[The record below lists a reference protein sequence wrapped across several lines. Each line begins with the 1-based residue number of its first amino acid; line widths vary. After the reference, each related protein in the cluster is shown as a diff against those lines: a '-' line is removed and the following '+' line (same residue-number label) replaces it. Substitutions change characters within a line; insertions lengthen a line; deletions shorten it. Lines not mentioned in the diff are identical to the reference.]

1 MIEWIT
7 THLLL
12 AYNGFLMMSPWIA
25 LIVFGLSILD
35 DVVVVVYM
43 RRVVSGK
50 RLPAAL
56 LSGALT
62 ALICLEVLI
71 YVNDWIY
78 FAPNALGSIVGTWI
92 ALWLEERLP
101 KQTPRDS
108 KGKFKP
114 APPKALAVEKER
126 MV

>member
-1 MIEWIT
+1 MIEWIALR
-7 THLLL
+7 LLQVL
-12 AYNGFLMMSPWIA
+12 IGFKEMSPWIA
-25 LIVFGLSILD
+25 FIVFGLSILD
-35 DVVVVVYM
+35 DVVVVIYM

-71 YVNDWIY
+71 YVRDWIY
-78 FAPNALGSIVGTWI
+78 FAPNALGSIVGTWL
-92 ALWLEERLP
+92 ALWMEERLP
-101 KQTPRDS
+101 KQKPRDS
-108 KGKFKP
+108 KGKFKTP
-114 APPKALAVEKER
+114 PPKVLQVEKER